1 MAGNYTD
8 GLAVTYDALDI
19 TATKIANEARDLEQ
33 DLQELKRL
41 VENSLQYWE
50 GESQSAFDAKLKRWD
65 KEATDIHTA
74 LTGIGHVVATAGGT
88 YMEGDKRGASYLQ

>member
-1 MAGNYTD
+1 MAGNNMD
-8 GLAVTYDALDI
+8 GLSVTYDALDI
-19 TATKIANEARDLEQ
+19 TATKIANEARDLET
-33 DLQELKRL
+33 DLRELKRL
-41 VENSLQYWE
+41 IENSVQYWE
-50 GESQSAFDAKLKRWD
+50 GEAQDAFKAKLDRWD